1 MSNNPGSFLSK
12 LLLIIFGVL
21 VFLLF
26 AYWGGL
32 TLAKSGKIKIPV
44 WIKVSGTSMDPTLKN
59 NERIKFYFYFP
70 TLEIKR
76 GDIVVFKNDKTKDD
90 NNQPASYVKR
100 VIAMPGEEVMLQDGF
115 IKVNDKVL
123 NEPYVKVKKT
133 TYSESF
139 TPECKKMI
147 VPQDSYFVLGDNRAN
162 SKDSRD
168 FGFVKKNEVRY
179 IIYYN
184 KKIAITN
191 FQVEIT
197 GTQIIEQINSIRKT
211 NGSDLLKENSQLNK
225 AANARAQSI
234 AQFGDWTS
242 EADKSNFTYVD
253 ALALVNYENTI
264 SAEIFDGGY
273 LKVNDLIASWQK
285 NKNLQDIY
293 LNPKFQDVGAAVSM
307 GNLGDCK
314 MPIISVVFGG
324 YESPDYD
331 SELINSWQETLNNL
345 EEIKPGWQ
353 NLVNEPRIY
362 SEQKTKVDRLNEIIN
377 LRIERISSALITMR
391 ANNWLNKEQENW
403 LSEDNNLAIE
413 QNQLADELNDFVKN
427 L

>member
-139 TPECKKMI
+139 TPECKKII

-184 KKIAITN
+184 KKITVTN
-191 FQVEIT
+191 FRVEIT
-197 GTQIIEQINSIRKT
+197 GTQIIEKINQIREDQKL
-211 NGSDLLKENSQLNK
+211 GLLKENSQLDK

-234 AQFGDWTS
+234 AQSGDWTS